1 MATLTIKVPA
11 GGKDSE
17 AFKDALKV
25 ALAVTRYG
33 SKVEWVKGTK
43 PLRE

>member
-17 AFKDALKV
+17 AFKDSLKV
-25 ALAVTRYG
+25 VLAVTTYS
-33 SKVEWVKGTK
+33 SKVDWVKGTTR
-43 PLRE
+43 LRG